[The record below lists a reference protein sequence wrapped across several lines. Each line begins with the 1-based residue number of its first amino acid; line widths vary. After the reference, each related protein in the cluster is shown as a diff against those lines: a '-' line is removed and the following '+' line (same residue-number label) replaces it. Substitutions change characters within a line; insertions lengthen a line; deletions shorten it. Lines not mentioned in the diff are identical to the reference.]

1 MRHMIGIFS
10 RTTELYDALADE
22 IRLSILIL
30 GRAKE
35 KMEFG
40 EFMKYLGEK
49 DEETLEHH
57 LNVLEKVKLIQKRE
71 ASYSLTGEGI
81 RRLSELGVTESEA
94 IELVKERETSLE
106 FESLNKAT
114 LISGSHQM
122 VKTIIEVALSEM
134 TSHEYKD
141 TIAKMLGSESVEEEI
156 SQSD

>member
-1 MRHMIGIFS
+1 MIGIFS

-30 GRAKE
+30 ARAKE

-40 EFMKYLGEK
+40 EFMKYLEEK
-49 DEETLEHH
+49 NEETLEHH
-57 LNVLEKVKLIQKRE
+57 LNILEKVKLIQKKD
-71 ASYSLTGEGI
+71 ASYSLTGDGI

-106 FESLNKAT
+106 FESLNKAI

-122 VKTIIEVALSEM
+122 GKTAAIEAALSKM
-134 TSHEYKD
+134 ALHEYID
-141 TIAKMLGSESVEEEI
+141 TIVKMLGSRSVEEEI
-156 SQSD
+156 SQND